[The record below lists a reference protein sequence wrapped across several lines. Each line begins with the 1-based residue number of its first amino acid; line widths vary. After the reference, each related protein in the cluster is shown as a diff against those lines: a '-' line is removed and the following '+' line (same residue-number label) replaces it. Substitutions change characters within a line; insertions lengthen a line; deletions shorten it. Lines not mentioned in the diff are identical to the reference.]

1 MCGIAGIVY
10 SERHRPEAMAASIQ
24 PMTDA
29 LAHRG
34 PDGAGIWKGAGIVL
48 GHRRLSIIDLAGGTQ
63 PMIGPSGSVIVFNG
77 EIYNYRELRTELESR
92 GHRFATDSDTEVLL
106 AGFERWG
113 DKILDR
119 LVGMFAFAIWE
130 PDKKRLFLARDRL
143 GKKPLFY
150 FEGPD
155 FFAFA
160 SELKSLLTLD
170 EVRQRVDIDPLALS
184 DYLSLGYVLTPR
196 SILKGVVKLPAG
208 HVAAFDGHQ
217 AVFRAWPYWRLENFV
232 TAERRTYDAAAQ
244 DEFLGLLDDAVR
256 LRLRSDVPLAGYM
269 SGGIDS
275 ATVMALASRQL
286 GGSLSA
292 YCVGFA
298 DPSFDEYDAARRTAE
313 HLGVNLARLPCQ
325 DMQEDELGRLVDF
338 CDEPFADTSQ
348 IPTFQ
353 LNREAKRHTTV
364 ALTGDGADECLAGYS
379 TYRADV
385 LHRYFRMLPGGL
397 RRMSLS
403 LGHNLFKPSYRKVSF
418 DYKLRRFLASGH
430 LDAKTAH
437 CWWRTIF
444 NDEEKRRLLTPD
456 ALQACAG
463 YEPSDAISDHFKPVA
478 GASFLDQCLYVDIKT
493 WLQDDILVKADRM
506 SMANGIEVR
515 SPFLDHRLV
524 EFLAGLEP
532 SAKMAGLRQKRILRQ
547 AMRPLLPNLALNRG
561 KQGFNAPVMQYGFR
575 TLTCRD
581 FPEFFRHDLILDPRA
596 EDITFKSF
604 ALGMLDIWLKKFAD
618 YKRGGAWEIRT

>member
-10 SERHRPEAMAASIQ
+10 SDRHLPETMAAAIQ

-34 PDGAGIWKGAGIVL
+34 PDGAGIWQGSGIVL
-48 GHRRLSIIDLAGGTQ
+48 GHRRLSIIDLAGGAQ
-63 PMIGPSGSVIVFNG
+63 PMVGPSGSVIVFNG
-77 EIYNYRELRTELESR
+77 EIYNYRELRTELESK
-92 GHRFATDSDTEVLL
+92 GYRFRTDSDTEVLL
-106 AGFERWG
+106 AGFEQFG
-113 DKILDR
+113 DKVLER

-170 EVRQRVDIDPLALS
+170 EIRQRVDIDPLALS

-196 SILKGVVKLPAG
+196 SILKGIVKLPAG
-208 HVAAFDGHQ
+208 HAAHFDSRQGS
-217 AVFRAWPYWRLENFV
+217 FRTWPYWRLENFV
-232 TAERRTYDAAAQ
+232 KNKRRNYDAAAQ
-244 DEFLGLLDDAVR
+244 EEFMGLLDDAVR
-256 LRLRSDVPLAGYM
+256 LRLRSDVPLAGYL

-275 ATVMALASRQL
+275 ASVMALAARQL

-298 DPSFDEYDAARRTAE
+298 DPSFDEYDAARRTAD

-353 LNREAKRHTTV
+353 LNREASRHTTV

-385 LHRYFRMLPGGL
+385 LHRHFCRIPEGL
-397 RRMSLS
+397 RQMSQI
-403 LGHNLFKPSYRKVSF
+403 LGSRLFRPSYRKVSF
-418 DYKLRRFLASGH
+418 DYKLRRFMASGH
-430 LDAKTAH
+430 LDPKRAH
-437 CWWRTIF
+437 CWWRAIF
-444 NDEEKRRLLTPD
+444 NDEEKRRILTPD
-456 ALQACAG
+456 AMQACAG
-463 YEPSDAISDHFKPVA
+463 YDPFETVLYYFKPVA

-506 SMANGIEVR
+506 SMANGVEVR

-532 SAKMAGLRQKRILRQ
+532 SAKMAGFSQKRILRH
-547 AMRPLLPNLALNRG
+547 AMRKFLPASALNRG

-575 TLTCRD
+575 AVTCRD

-604 ALGMLDIWLKKFAD
+604 ALGMLDIWLKKFAV
-618 YKRGGAWEIRT
+618 YKRGGAWAVRT